1 MFPPLLQVPTLAS
14 IAEVDAFI
22 KVAAQTLIQGEEQG
36 KLFEKRIW
44 NESYRYRCLR
54 LLKHVYGSNPT
65 VDRRFREGFERNARS
80 LEETSATSDLF
91 HLRAFETG
99 FGALNDANAGC
110 FGGGRVKR
118 FLDLGCSPGGF
129 SSWLLKNNPDTKGTG
144 VTLPEE
150 HAKLPVQVEPALR
163 SHGRYQVIY
172 EDIIDIGVKALEQ
185 NMCPSIPLDDSF
197 TGLYDLVI
205 AGAFPTMQGR
215 APWWHRV
222 QLLLSQ
228 LLIVLT
234 HVAQG
239 GSVLVLV
246 KTKPQLLT
254 MDILGV
260 LQQVFRFVLAHK
272 AGGLHSYCQSS
283 MLASPTDP
291 ALNLANRMPLLSADS
306 AEQVFDNQYRSLL
319 QLLQPVWELQYKAI
333 RKDLARILAPEKE
346 ATTSRAMSGVASTVN
361 VGVGRPHGRNHKS
374 ATQSHKHIGSKTSSK
389 SGSLLQLTRSPS
401 NAEKTA
407 SWRARPCTDGAVVPG
422 DLFGRKRGSGRLSVA
437 ELSTTW
443 RARPRM
449 E

>member
-1 MFPPLLQVPTLAS
+1 M
-14 IAEVDAFI
+14 
-22 KVAAQTLIQGEEQG
+22 
-36 KLFEKRIW
+36 FEKRIW

-272 AGGLHSYCQSS
+272 AGGLHSVRSSCYLVCHGFHGTTEQVMHLSTRLCHALKYCQSS